1 MKNNFKDLTS
11 WAKQLL
17 KDLDP
22 KAELDIIQVQKGID
36 IFYILGK
43 NGHIHVPYRLLD
55 ASNSEILKT
64 IRLEREK
71 HMKAFEASVRARVKA
86 KEKQERQQ
94 LAKLK
99 KKYENT

>member
-1 MKNNFKDLTS
+1 MKNNFKDITS

-22 KAELDIIQVQKGID
+22 EAELDIIQIQKGID
-36 IFYILGK
+36 VFYVLGET
-43 NGHIHVPYRLLD
+43 GYIHVPYKLLD
-55 ASNSEILKT
+55 ASNTEILKT